1 MNALLA
7 AEANPLLRP
16 SALRLDLR
24 EFGIEVAGSVSL
36 VGFANGDVCIGALVV
51 GVAPGSSLELRP
63 YIDPG
68 REGAGV
74 ETVEIA

>member
-16 SALRLDLR
+16 SARILDLR
-24 EFGIEVAGSVSL
+24 EFGMEVAGSVSL
-36 VGFANGDVCIGALVV
+36 VELASGDVWTGALVV
-51 GVAPGSSLELRP
+51 GVAPGSSVELRP